1 MITIRLATPEDAA
14 AMLAVYAPYV
24 RETVITFEYEVPSLE
39 EFRGRV
45 EAVLHRT
52 TPVPF

>member
-24 RETVITFEYEVPSLE
+24 RETVITFEYEI
-39 EFRGRV
+39 GRAHV
-45 EAVLHRT
+45 
-52 TPVPF
+52 